1 MPKHLIAARQQVK
14 TAGQSAMDRAS
25 SPTLADQFAAA
36 LDWWR
41 EAGVDSDFVEQPVN
55 MLATPAPAPAVEAP
69 APAKPQRQ
77 EALAPVV
84 ARIGGEPAS
93 WPATLAE
100 FSTWWLTEP
109 TLDEAPKGNR
119 VPPRGVAGAELLV
132 LVPMPEAG
140 DGAQLLSGKQGQ
152 LVAAML
158 RAMGI
163 AEEAAYFA
171 AALPRHTPV
180 ADWEALRAAGLG
192 QVLLHHLTLAQ
203 PRRIMVLGQDVL
215 PLLGL
220 EKRQGVRNLP
230 LPESEVPLLASL
242 APEIL
247 LGNPRFR
254 ADLWR
259 RWLDWTGPA

>member
-14 TAGQSAMDRAS
+14 TAGYTAMDRSS

-55 MLATPAPAPAVEAP
+55 FLADPAPAPTVESPAVAKSQRQEAP
-69 APAKPQRQ
+69 APV
-77 EALAPVV
+77 LA
-84 ARIGGEPAS
+84 RMGGEATT

-100 FSTWWLTEP
+100 FATWWLAEP
-109 TLDEAPKGNR
+109 TLDEAPVTAR
-119 VPPRGVAGAELLV
+119 VAPRGAAGAELLV
-132 LVPMPEAG
+132 LVPMPEAA
-140 DGAQLLSGKQGQ
+140 DAEQLLSGRQGQ
-152 LVAAML
+152 LVTAML

-163 AEEAAYFA
+163 APEVAYVA
-171 AALPRHTPV
+171 AALPRHMPV
-180 ADWEALRAAGLG
+180 ADWEALREAGLG
-192 QVLLHHLTLAQ
+192 QVLFHHIALAA
-203 PRRIMVLGQDVL
+203 PRRILVLGQDVL

-230 LPESEVPLLASL
+230 LAESSLPLLASL
-242 APEIL
+242 APDIL
-247 LGNPRFR
+247 LGSPRSR

-259 RWLDWTGPA
+259 RWLDWTGTA